1 MTSSSCSGK
10 KYYTDKQCFN
20 PIERKLICSDKYYF
34 RKFAVSIA
42 ALLLNLKTKISHI
55 ALLFVLLFS
64 AGIGAK
70 AQQAPIFTNYANSY
84 AYANAGFAGMSEGIN
99 VLGLYRMQ
107 WAGFVDNDGNEI
119 APTTFL
125 LSGDMPFRKL
135 HGGMEFSI
143 MQDKLGFENNV
154 NVGLGYSY
162 HMDLGGSTLGI
173 GVAGTLLNR
182 SVDFGQLHA
191 NQESDPLLAGLG
203 EESAMMFDFNV
214 GLFWQIPD
222 SFFLGFSVV
231 NVLESMSEALNDNSE
246 TSASF
251 TTDRTFYAIA
261 GYPFQFEDLPY
272 LTFVP
277 SASVMSDIASTQFN
291 VSARAIYNNVFSFGV
306 NYRFQESVGLMAGIT
321 IKDLTV
327 AYSYDINTMGL
338 GLPGSH
344 EIGLSYCFKLD
355 LDRTPRDYRSVRY
368 L

>member
-1 MTSSSCSGK
+1 M
-10 KYYTDKQCFN
+10 
-20 PIERKLICSDKYYF
+20 LI
-34 RKFAVSIA
+34 
-42 ALLLNLKTKISHI
+42 LKTKITHI
-55 ALLFVLLFS
+55 ALLFVTLFL
-64 AGIGAK
+64 AGIEVK
-70 AQQAPIFTNYANSY
+70 AQQAPIFTNYSNSY
-84 AYANAGFAGMSEGIN
+84 AYANAGYAGMSEGIN

-107 WAGFVDNDGNEI
+107 WAGFMDIDGNEI

-125 LSGDMPFRKL
+125 LSGDMPFTKL

-154 NVGLGYSY
+154 NVGLGYSF
-162 HMDLGGSTLGI
+162 HADLGGSTLGI

-182 SVDFGQLHA
+182 TVDFSQLHP
-191 NQESDPLLAGLG
+191 NQEGDPLIQGLG

-214 GLFWQIPD
+214 GLFWQIPE
-222 SFFLGFSVV
+222 SFFFGISVV

-246 TSASF
+246 SSASF
-251 TTDRTFYAIA
+251 TTDRTFYAVA

-277 SASVMSDIASTQFN
+277 SASVMSNIASTQFN
-291 VSARAIYNNVFSFGV
+291 ASARVIYNNVFSLGV
-306 NYRFQESVGLMAGIT
+306 NYRFQESVGLMAGVS
-321 IKDLTV
+321 IKDLTI
-327 AYSYDINTMGL
+327 AYSYDINTLGL